1 LWRWGIADV
10 VVLLLEDVD
19 DLLEALVFAGKE
31 EEGLISG
38 LSSTKRKRNTER
50 KREREEEESAMLYK
64 AGG

>member
-1 LWRWGIADV
+1 
-10 VVLLLEDVD
+10 LLLEDVD